1 MSRFVS
7 KHGFKLAVIVILI
20 GMVAVFMYQST
31 LQQRNIDERLSI
43 IKKAPEFQLTN
54 IQSQTVKMS
63 ELDGKVR
70 LVYFFF
76 SSCPDVCLPTTFF
89 LSKIQDELQKQG
101 LFGEDAM
108 ILSITVDPDRDKPEV
123 LQKYADRFQADPS
136 GWMFLRGNEN
146 ETKELAEQ
154 YGVMAV
160 KQKDG
165 NFAHSNSILI
175 VDQQGNV
182 RNYYNASDETLEPSY
197 IVKDVVTLSK
207 QK

>member
-1 MSRFVS
+1 MSGFVN
-7 KHGFKLAVIVILI
+7 KHGFKLVVLVILI
-20 GMVAVFMYQST
+20 GMVVVFMYQST

-108 ILSITVDPDRDKPEV
+108 ILSITVDPDRDTPEV
-123 LQKYADRFQADPS
+123 LQAYADRFQADPS

-165 NFAHSNSILI
+165 NFVHSNSILI